1 MTLTLDQLNT
11 LKAED
16 ALEHFRA
23 CGGPGPWVEAMV
35 AARPFESLDA
45 MLAASERIWWTT
57 GRADWDE
64 ALAAHPRIGETA
76 ARARVS
82 ETARGWST
90 REQEAVAASDAEARA
105 ELAELVSA
113 YERRFGWIYVV
124 KAQDRT
130 AAELLEDIRARLTHD
145 PERERVIAA
154 REQLA
159 ITQLRLAKGLRT

>member
-11 LKAED
+11 LDPQD
-16 ALEHFRA
+16 AFEHFRA
-23 CGGPGPWVEAMV
+23 CGGPGRWVEAMV

-64 ALAAHPRIGETA
+64 ALGAHPRIGETA
-76 ARARVS
+76 AQARVS

-90 REQEAVAASDAEARA
+90 REQEALAASDAGARA
-105 ELAELVSA
+105 ELAELVKE
-113 YERRFGWIYVV
+113 YEQRFGWIYVV
-124 KAQDRT
+124 KAEDRT
-130 AAELLEDIRARLTHD
+130 AAELLEDIRARLTND

-159 ITQLRLAKGLRT
+159 ITQLRLAKGLGT